1 MTVVVTFATDYA
13 TKSAALPFR
22 GTSGH
27 RCLDLLGTPACVGLA
42 HVARW
47 LDRGDEF
54 ESNVADTDNADNA
67 ASNVAEDVPA
77 KKKTTKKDIDYDMEL
92 DLLQPQPCLVYV
104 STYKYLFQ

>member
-1 MTVVVTFATDYA
+1 MRARVKAFQNRFARVILDCSRDICDGLCN
-13 TKSAALPFR
+13 KKRSAPFQ

-67 ASNVAEDVPA
+67 ASNVSEDVPT

-92 DLLQPQPCLVYV
+92 DLL
-104 STYKYLFQ
+104 